1 MMSLPTR
8 ALAVHIDSCDNFP
21 CISVPYLRL
30 LFRQTDVMWMT
41 LIFEHGLILIKI
53 CISNAIPD
61 EPAQAIAE
69 YRLQQD
75 RKMKQLRKWNIEERT
90 IT

>member
-1 MMSLPTR
+1 
-8 ALAVHIDSCDNFP
+8 
-21 CISVPYLRL
+21 
-30 LFRQTDVMWMT
+30 MT